1 MKIYNQNKMIKII
14 ADDNTFKIVQV
25 EYESDDFKKTIEIK
39 VLTTT
44 NATDENNVG
53 TILEDYRNKGTDSN
67 DFFASKKS
75 ILENFICKNTKP
87 FDPFSADGVI
97 CIFPNDNNRRELL
110 SKFKDK
116 LTSEIQNITD
126 IDYSDKFS
134 KKDKTKSI
142 KKDKLTGLDF
152 ELSINVSIPFKNL
165 LIIDDVIDEG
175 DTLVILLDK
184 LLSQNL
190 INNETTIKMG
200 CIYNRPKMNKP
211 TFNYKD
217 IINKRSE
224 KPSH

>member
-1 MKIYNQNKMIKII
+1 MIYNQDKMIKII
-14 ADDNTFKIVQV
+14 ADDNTFKIAQV

-53 TILEDYRNKGTDSN
+53 TILENYRNKGTDSN
-67 DFFASKKS
+67 DFFASKKN

-87 FDPFSADGVI
+87 FDQFSADGVI

-126 IDYSDKFS
+126 IDYSDNFS

-152 ELSINVSIPFKNL
+152 ELSINVSTPFENL

-184 LLSQNL
+184 LLTQNL

-200 CIYNRPKMNKP
+200 CIYNRPKMNKS

-217 IINKRSE
+217 IINKRNE